1 MHQTRVMVPASIQ
14 LLAIALAFAAS
25 VPVPQS
31 DCSLC
36 AVRDYTVLLQQ
47 ADDCSACMSRRNCL
61 DCCSAQY
68 VSCMGQS
75 RSLNQWKACFPARKE
90 CINMCAFK
98 SSHLNEPC
106 PPAEQEIVTAA
117 PVDECPLDDEMCQE
131 LDDLCDW
138 LEPNTACCE
147 KAMELCEGDSVTNC
161 AIVDDLCN

>member
-1 MHQTRVMVPASIQ
+1 MTALPACHAETAWTAAPRVS
-14 LLAIALAFAAS
+14 
-25 VPVPQS
+25 
-31 DCSLC
+31 C
-36 AVRDYTVLLQQ
+36 LLQNTPFTLLIFWN
-47 ADDCSACMSRRNCL
+47 AVE
-61 DCCSAQY
+61 Y